1 MSRQFY
7 IIRNRRLMT
16 FIDLR
21 DYEKSIYSDNDK
33 EKLSII

>member
-1 MSRQFY
+1 
-7 IIRNRRLMT
+7 MT